1 MKILVVDDEYTKV
14 AAIAEVARGVD
25 ELCDIRHV
33 TTARD
38 ARAILRKGIFDVIIV
53 DLNLP
58 SITGDP
64 PSIDGGIDAVK
75 MLMLDKGCSIP
86 TCLMF
91 MTGHEDCLKDL
102 SSKAMKVGGEIYRF
116 GFDDVD
122 WRAALI
128 GKIEYA
134 KSILDRRINRFDVA
148 ILTALR
154 SPELSA
160 VLELPYEWR
169 ELKVAGDSTVYH
181 SGRVAVGGRSI
192 SIVAASAMRK
202 GMSSS
207 ASLASR
213 MVVQFRPKLLVMP
226 GICAGRKSKVGF
238 GDIVIADP
246 AWDWGSGKRTSD
258 PDKEP
263 IFLMSP
269 HQSAL
274 DTELAQIVNEICH
287 SEDTLTRVR
296 AGWSGALPQGNL
308 KAIVSPFAS
317 GASVIADG
325 DTFDDIQRKQNRDV
339 IALDMEAYAVME
351 AASYTAG
358 DCRTKA
364 IAMKSVCD
372 FGDGDKGDEWQKYA
386 SYTSAKFMHE
396 FITSERMSSY
406 LEDL

>member
-1 MKILVVDDEYTKV
+1 MKVLVVDDEYAKV
-14 AAIAEVARGVD
+14 EAIAAVAKEFD
-25 ELCDIRHV
+25 QFCDIRHV

-38 ARAILRKGIFDVIIV
+38 ARLSLRRGEFDVIIV

-58 SITGDP
+58 PLAGAS
-64 PSIDGGIDAVK
+64 PSIDGGLDAVK
-75 MLMLDKGCSIP
+75 MLMLDKDCSIP
-86 TCLMF
+86 ACLMF
-91 MTGHEDCLKDL
+91 MTSHEECLKGL
-102 SSKAMKVGGEIYRF
+102 SSRALEIGGELYRF
-116 GFDDVD
+116 GADELD
-122 WRAALI
+122 WRVALR

-134 KSILDRRINRFDVA
+134 KSISDRRINRFDVA

-160 VLELPYEWR
+160 VLELPYEWK
-169 ELKVAGDSTVYH
+169 ELKVPGDSTVYH
-181 SGRVAVGGRSI
+181 SGRAVAGGRAI

-213 MVVQFRPKLLVMP
+213 MVVQFQPKLLVMP

-238 GDIVIADP
+238 GDVVVADP
-246 AWDWGSGKRTSD
+246 AWDWGSGKRAID
-258 PDKEP
+258 PDREP
-263 IFLMSP
+263 VFLMSP

-274 DTELAQIVNEICH
+274 DPELAQIVNEICH
-287 SEDTLTRVR
+287 SDDVLMRVR
-296 AGWSGALPQGNL
+296 AGWAGTLPQGSL
-308 KAIVSPFAS
+308 RAFVSPFAS

-325 DTFDDIQRKQNRDV
+325 DTFDDIQRRQNRDV

-358 DCRTKA
+358 DSRTKA

-372 FGDGDKGDEWQKYA
+372 FGDGEKGDEWQKYA
-386 SYTSAKFMHE
+386 SFTSARFMHE
-396 FITSERMSSY
+396 FITSERISSY